1 MLKRLKKII
10 TRVRTATAACK
21 LYTKEACAANFN
33 NISIYISKRDSI
45 LESFCAPSVPAQP
58 ALSLASFPE
67 KKQGPVH
74 QFPPESP
81 TVLFHSSYSLMAES
95 KVFIWLPEK
104 KEERRW
110 QRDRKGG
117 TEEAK
122 AK

>member
-10 TRVRTATAACK
+10 TRIRTATAAYK
-21 LYTKEACAANFN
+21 LYTKEARAANFN
-33 NISIYISKRDSI
+33 NVSIYISTKDSI
-45 LESFCAPSVPAQP
+45 LESFCAPNVPTQP
-58 ALSLASFPE
+58 ALSPANFPE
-67 KKQGPVH
+67 KKQGPIH
-74 QFPPESP
+74 QFSPESP

-95 KVFIWLPEK
+95 KVLIWLPET